1 MESLSRRERQ
11 SDCVCKNQFRVT
23 MTNQAFLKKKPTGG
37 QSCISGK
44 SKSEQKSTT
53 DSACKKNTWL
63 CLSLSEILSTTHNT
77 QLRWFSTLT
86 CPMSLPHCAI
96 FKARNVLY
104 LESLSVFSQLPA
116 IHWLIRAVT
125 LHSNT
130 DMLQFCSKLEL
141 KAVSSPFRVV
151 LKYFF

>member
-1 MESLSRRERQ
+1 
-11 SDCVCKNQFRVT
+11 

-63 CLSLSEILSTTHNT
+63 CLSLSEILSTTYNT

-116 IHWLIRAVT
+116 IHWYQGCYSTFKHRHASILFQTGTQSSLFSIQGGSKIFFLESHSLLIDLPLPLA
-125 LHSNT
+125 
-130 DMLQFCSKLEL
+130 Q
-141 KAVSSPFRVV
+141 VSVSR
-151 LKYFF
+151 